1 MASIVLTSKLVF
13 VCRDGWFLIFVKVT
27 VKVVPEAK
35 SPLPVK
41 ACDTITVSRA
51 PCELVS
57 RVTAQVGELGLKV
70 AHLVVKEL
78 PTIDYSDG
86 APSAAKLHFGS
97 FTSTCPSDSINE
109 LIVIV
114 TLNAAYYPATGS
126 SEARDTSELESAI
139 LLNYSKTEAL
149 SISAPVLSCV

>member
-1 MASIVLTSKLVF
+1 M
-13 VCRDGWFLIFVKVT
+13 
-27 VKVVPEAK
+27 
-35 SPLPVK
+35 
-41 ACDTITVSRA
+41 
-51 PCELVS
+51 S
-57 RVTAQVGELGLKV
+57 RVTAQVGELGLNV

-97 FTSTCPSDSINE
+97 FTSTWPSDGTSE

-114 TLNAAYYPATGS
+114 TLSAAYCPATGS